1 MKSEYDIKNMR
12 RVAHPL
18 QDKINRGEW
27 KLVDHMDISDEQF
40 EKNIAALDADD
51 RDFAIKTRDLW
62 KKKQAKET
70 PVLNIVKERVPS
82 RKLPPDVLRA
92 IELVDSYLAQSS
104 ISAH

>member
-1 MKSEYDIKNMR
+1 MEAEYDIKNMR

-18 QDKINRGEW
+18 RDKINRGEW

-40 EKNIAALDADD
+40 EKNIADLDADD
-51 RDFAIKTRDLW
+51 RDFAIKIRKLW

-70 PVLNIVKERVPS
+70 PILNIVKERVPS

>member
-18 QDKINRGEW
+18 QDKINNGEW

-40 EKNIAALDADD
+40 EKNIAALDADE
-51 RDFAIKTRDLW
+51 REFAIKNRKLW
-62 KKKQAKET
+62 KAQVKET
-70 PVLNIVKERVPS
+70 LILNIVKERFPS
-82 RKLPPDVLRA
+82 RKLPQEILQA
-92 IELVDSYLAQSS
+92 IELLDSYLSQSS